1 MHEQSKHDLF
11 EMGVHDAVAEFF
23 NADGPEGHGGYGS
36 DGDEEVIWLD
46 FIHES
51 TECYMMTSS
60 GFPVAELASIHSRSQ
75 AKLYYLRGKEAG
87 RELIEKLARDA
98 ISYETLRYRR
108 GVRAI
113 LWVEKLFRNSLDN
126 ARKMCNLLV
135 ENARYYDRRFTR

>member
-23 NADGPEGHGGYGS
+23 SAEGPKGHGGYGS

-51 TECYMMTSS
+51 TQTYMMTSS

-75 AKLYYLRGKEAG
+75 AKLYYLRGQEAG
-87 RELIEKLARDA
+87 REIIEKLARDA
-98 ISYETLRYRR
+98 TTYETLRGKW
-108 GVRAI
+108 GVRVTLRI
-113 LWVEKLFRNSLDN
+113 EKLFRNFLDFN
-126 ARKMCNLLV
+126 RKMCILLV
-135 ENARYYDRRFTR
+135 ERARFYDRRFTR